1 MTELANALMRAE
13 AAEALLEELR
23 RECEELRAENEDL
36 HKQLSEKAPQPS
48 GKGLVAMAQEDRD
61 YYDMWE
67 GDEWS
72 PEELERL
79 MRKAPP
85 KLKRRG
91 GPREKDWDRKLPPF
105 VPPKTNGDHLEIAI
119 SKNPMDPDKRVLEAR
134 LVGGERAN
142 LIITRWDLE
151 RGGYSA
157 LRDAVYDLLGH
168 IRDDPPSELVER
180 VANEFA
186 AVLRPEGFMR

>member
-23 RECEELRAENEDL
+23 QECEELRAENESL
-36 HKQLSEKAPQPS
+36 HKQLNEKVPQPS
-48 GKGLVAMAQEDRD
+48 GKGLAAKAQEDWG
-61 YYDMWE
+61 YYDMWK
-67 GDEWS
+67 GDKRS

-85 KLKRRG
+85 KLKRKG
-91 GPREKDWDRKLPPF
+91 GPPEKDWDRKLPPMI
-105 VPPKTNGDHLEIAI
+105 PPKANGDHLEIAI

-142 LIITRWDLE
+142 FIITRWDLE

-168 IRDDPPSELVER
+168 IRDDPPPELVKR
-180 VANEFA
+180 VADEFA
-186 AVLRPEGFMR
+186 AVLRPEGFMK